1 MKRRYTLS
9 RTTHRWMA
17 AFALVWAVSCT
28 MVWLAAPAYLI
39 LLFLLFQLLVFP
51 ALMIGL
57 CASACWHADLGPFRW
72 GLPVVL
78 AALYSIWPLNM
89 LFASRPA
96 PPNLSFV
103 LYGLAVSLLG
113 MAAGTIARK
122 IRDRNNTADR

>member
-1 MKRRYTLS
+1 MKHRYTLS
-9 RTTHRWMA
+9 RTTCCWMA
-17 AFALVWAVSCT
+17 AFVIVWVVSCAW
-28 MVWLAAPAYLI
+28 VYLVAPTYLI

-57 CASACWHADLGPFRW
+57 CASACWHSDLGVFRW

-78 AALYSIWPLNM
+78 TALYSIWPLNM
-89 LFASRPA
+89 LLASPPA
-96 PPNLSFV
+96 PPELSFV

-113 MAAGTIARK
+113 MAAGTVARK